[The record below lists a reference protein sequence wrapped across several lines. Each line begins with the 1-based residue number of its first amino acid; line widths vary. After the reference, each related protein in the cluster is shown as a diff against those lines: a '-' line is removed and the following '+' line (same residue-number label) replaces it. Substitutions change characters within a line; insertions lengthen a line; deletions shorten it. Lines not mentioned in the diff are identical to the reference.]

1 MEILLE
7 VAEIRLNNNYDG
19 YNVLQSLKE
28 KGFEIRHIPT
38 DESCF
43 KYGILT
49 KIDIKTAPNYFDQ
62 QTAVD
67 L

>member
-28 KGFEIRHIPT
+28 KGFEIRYIPT

-43 KYGILT
+43 KYGIRSE
-49 KIDIKTAPNYFDQ
+49 YEM
-62 QTAVD
+62 
-67 L
+67 